1 MTEKNNDFTMEIY
14 EKTIG
19 KLQWNFD
26 SLNAALDSRM
36 ASYKTLVYT
45 DEQIGEAKKD
55 RANLNKLKK
64 VINDRRLELK
74 KEFCEPYDVFAAQVK
89 QLTAKIDEASG
100 SIDEQV
106 KAFEQKEKDDK
117 KARIFEWWEANGAK
131 AYKIEAEKV
140 FDEKFLNK
148 SVSDSQWM
156 KTLSDRAEE
165 IDRDLTTIS
174 HFSDTEQL
182 NFCVSKYLQTLDL
195 SATLSAWE
203 AKKAADQRAAELR
216 ERMER
221 ERQEREAR
229 RREEEERLA
238 AIQAQNRPTEAV
250 YVPQSHA
257 EPVPHPQAPQQPQPQ
272 AQPEQYIR
280 TFTVKGTRE
289 QIIALGDFMK
299 QNGIAFKRVG

>member
-19 KLQWNFD
+19 KLQWNFEH
-26 SLNAALDSRM
+26 LNAALDSRL

-55 RANLNKLKK
+55 RANLNKLKQ

-106 KAFEQKEKDDK
+106 KAFEQKEKDEK
-117 KARIFEWWEANGAK
+117 RQRIYDWWKVNGPRS
-131 AYKIEAEKV
+131 YTIPIEAV
-140 FDEKFLNK
+140 FDEKHLNK
-148 SVSDSQWM
+148 SVSDAQWM
-156 KTLSDRAEE
+156 KALGDRAEE

-174 HFSDTEQL
+174 HFSDTDQL

-257 EPVPHPQAPQQPQPQ
+257 EPAPQQPQPQ
-272 AQPEQYIR
+272 AQPEQYVR

-299 QNGIAFKRVG
+299 QNGIVFKRVG

>member
-1 MTEKNNDFTMEIY
+1 MTEKNNEFTMEIY

-19 KLQWNFD
+19 KLQWNFE
-26 SLNAALDSRM
+26 SLNAALDSRL
-36 ASYKTLVYT
+36 AAYKTLVYT
-45 DEQIGEAKKD
+45 GEQIGEAKKD

-74 KEFCEPYDVFAAQVK
+74 KEFCEPYDVFAGQVK
-89 QLTAKIDEASG
+89 ELTTKIDEASS
-100 SIDEQV
+100 SINEQV
-106 KAFEQKEKDDK
+106 NAFEQKEKEDK
-117 KARIFEWWEANGAK
+117 KARIFEWWKENGPK
-131 AYKIEAEKV
+131 SYTIPIESV
-140 FDEKFLNK
+140 FDEKLLNK
-148 SVSDSQWM
+148 SVSDAQWM
-156 KTLSDRAEE
+156 KTLGDRAAE

-203 AKKAADQRAAELR
+203 AKKEADRRAAELR

-238 AIQAQNRPTEAV
+238 AIREQNRPTEPV

-257 EPVPHPQAPQQPQPQ
+257 DPAPQQTQPQPQ
-272 AQPEQYIR
+272 QQAQPEIFVR
-280 TFTVKGTRE
+280 TFTVRGTKE

>member
-26 SLNAALDSRM
+26 SLNAALDSRL
-36 ASYKTLVYT
+36 AAYKTLVYN

-106 KAFEQKEKDDK
+106 KAFEQKEKEDK
-117 KARIFEWWEANGAK
+117 KARIFEWWKENGAK
-131 AYKIEAEKV
+131 AYKIPPESV

-148 SVSDSQWM
+148 SVSDTQWM

-203 AKKAADQRAAELR
+203 AKKEADRRASELR

-250 YVPQSHA
+250 YVPQSHVTP
-257 EPVPHPQAPQQPQPQ
+257 EQPAPQQS
-272 AQPEQYIR
+272 AQPEQYVR
-280 TFTVKGTRE
+280 TFTVRGTRE
-289 QIIALGDFMK
+289 QIIALGEFMK
-299 QNGIAFKRVG
+299 ANGIAFKKIG